1 MTVGVTHMCRLPL
14 YRACCVL
21 AEKRARFWGDLIDDW
36 LGLNVEMGFVVVRVL
51 SSVELVAVVGRASAD
66 IVINGD

>member
-1 MTVGVTHMCRLPL
+1 MLCIGG
-14 YRACCVL
+14 
-21 AEKRARFWGDLIDDW
+21 KRARFWGDLIDDW